1 MIRWRRRLAACLV
14 LAALALDLLAVPL
27 AWADSPK
34 EMDYEEMT
42 FAPFDLAA
50 FTQRA
55 ETLQAISGEAIN
67 ANAVL
72 IGFGGL
78 ERLYRECATTAAL
91 AGINYRR
98 DMSDAYWVQTLQT
111 AQADQQQA
119 QKLLVQTAQILL
131 ASPCQEAVRAAWGE
145 ERCARILAQKIPTA
159 EEQALISREQALLG
173 QYDQAYQAAFALRY
187 KGQWIDTTNPYQ
199 VELPAE
205 EQAEYQKLAFK
216 QANDRLGPIFLE
228 LVQVRTEL
236 AKLHGYACYNEYAY
250 KELYGRQYSPL
261 QADIIHEQTAAY
273 IVPLLEIMLNDWQS
287 GVGQFMPE
295 MDLSADG
302 TLSLLAEALQ
312 KLTPKLTTAYSYM
325 VRHDLYDIGQE
336 SQRFPISYTTFL
348 PEYGAPFMQLKQAG
362 STYDWINLIHE
373 FGHFSSFYQNAD
385 DYTDW
390 LQPLNYDLAEAHS
403 QGLEM
408 LICAQYDQLWG
419 KQEGRAAALYHL
431 ITSLDTVIQGCLEDE
446 FQQAVYAQPD
456 MSLEEMNALYGRLKA
471 KYQVHALGESDE
483 SWVAVP
489 NTYHAP
495 LYYFSYVVS
504 MTNALELWSTAQR
517 DEDKAVKAY
526 LELVSQG
533 EWPHYQDALK
543 ACGLLDPF
551 RMDAIKNLAQMVGSN
566 WGYSKGAAARFLDVE
581 GHWAQADI
589 VETVQEG
596 LFAGTEPMI
605 FQPEQ
610 PLDRASAVVLLSRV
624 MKVNLYP
631 YQGQQVFDDV
641 SPDDWYAPAV
651 AWAYERGLVSGV
663 SEGRFA
669 PREAVSREQLAAML
683 SALLRD
689 GTPRHYIVLADE
701 SAISPWAQDS
711 VRQVAS
717 LGLMKGTD
725 GDHFSPQ
732 SPVTRAEAAVILA
745 RWLKL
750 GSSLIQP
757 AA

>member
-1 MIRWRRRLAACLV
+1 MTHWRRRLTACLV
-14 LAALALDLLAVPL
+14 LVSLAFGSLLSPL
-27 AWADSPK
+27 AWAETPQ
-34 EMDYEEMT
+34 ETDYEEMI

-55 ETLQAISGEAIN
+55 ETLQAICGEAVN

-72 IGFGGL
+72 TGFGGL
-78 ERLYRECATTAAL
+78 ERLYRECVTTAAL
-91 AGINYRR
+91 AGINCRR
-98 DMSDAYWVQTLQT
+98 DMSDVYWVQTLQT
-111 AQADQQQA
+111 EQTKQQQA
-119 QKLLVQTAQILL
+119 QTILVQTAQAIL
-131 ASPCQEAVRAAWGE
+131 ASPCAERARAAWGE

-159 EEQALISREQALLG
+159 EEQALLAKEQALLG
-173 QYDQAYQAAFALRY
+173 QYDQAYQTAFALKY
-187 KGQWIDTTNPYQ
+187 NGQWIDTVNPYL
-199 VELPAE
+199 VDLPSDQ
-205 EQAEYQKLAFK
+205 QAEYQKLAFA
-216 QANDRLGPIFLE
+216 QANERLGPIFLE

-236 AKLHGYACYNEYAY
+236 ARLHGYAGYTEYAY
-250 KELYGRQYSPL
+250 KELYGRSYAPE
-261 QADIIHEQTAAY
+261 QASLIYEQTVHY
-273 IVPLLEIMLNDWQS
+273 IVPLLEIMLDSWQE

-295 MDLSADG
+295 IDLSAEG
-302 TLSLLAEALQ
+302 SLSLLAGELQ
-312 KLTPKLTTAYSYM
+312 QLAPQLTAAYSYM

-336 SQRFPISYTTFL
+336 AQRFPISYTTFL
-348 PEYGAPFMQLKQAG
+348 PEYGAPFMQLKQTG
-362 STYDWINLIHE
+362 GTYDWINLIHE
-373 FGHFSSFYQNAD
+373 FGHFNSFYQNAA

-390 LQPLNYDLAEAHS
+390 LQPLNYDLAEIHS

-446 FQQAVYAQPD
+446 FQQAVYARPD

-471 KYQVHALGESDE
+471 KYQVRSLGESDE

-495 LYYFSYVVS
+495 LYYFSYAVS
-504 MTNALELWSTAQR
+504 MTNALQLWSTAQR
-517 DEDKAVKAY
+517 DEDKAVQMY
-526 LELVSQG
+526 LDLVAQG
-533 EWPHYQDALK
+533 EWPSYQDALRSS
-543 ACGLLDPF
+543 GLIDPF
-551 RMDAIKNLAQMVGSN
+551 RPNGIKNLAQMVGSN

-589 VETVQEG
+589 TETVREG

-624 MKVNLYP
+624 TRANLYP

-641 SPDDWYAPAV
+641 SPDDWYGPAV
-651 AWAYERGLVSGV
+651 AWAAERGLVSGV

-669 PREAVSREQLAAML
+669 PQEAVSREQLAAML

-689 GTPRHYIVLADE
+689 DTPRHYIVFADE
-701 SAISPWAQDS
+701 SAISPWALEG

-725 GDHFSPQ
+725 SDHFSPQ
-732 SPVTRAEAAVILA
+732 RPVTRAEAAVILV

-750 GSSLIQP
+750 GSSLMQP